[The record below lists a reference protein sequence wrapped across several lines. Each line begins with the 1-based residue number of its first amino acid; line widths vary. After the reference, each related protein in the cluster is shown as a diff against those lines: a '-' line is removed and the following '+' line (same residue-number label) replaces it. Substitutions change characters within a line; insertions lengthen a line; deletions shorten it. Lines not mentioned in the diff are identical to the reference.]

1 MMRKPGDLPC
11 GGTIRSR
18 VKLTVRFAEA
28 LPTRYVCA
36 LGLLVRSVIF
46 LRRCDMEN
54 GNYTADV
61 SLTGGSGK
69 AAVKS
74 PTELTVTD
82 GGMTAVIEW
91 NSPNYDY
98 MELGGKEYYPVN
110 DDGNSR
116 FVIDVAALDADIPVR
131 AETVAMSEPHMID
144 YTLRFTSPV
153 IAGNAPMWGVYV
165 AGAAVLA
172 ALCVIFAVRRK
183 RK

>member
-1 MMRKPGDLPC
+1 
-11 GGTIRSR
+11 
-18 VKLTVRFAEA
+18 
-28 LPTRYVCA
+28 
-36 LGLLVRSVIF
+36 
-46 LRRCDMEN
+46 MEN

>member
-1 MMRKPGDLPC
+1 
-11 GGTIRSR
+11 
-18 VKLTVRFAEA
+18 
-28 LPTRYVCA
+28 
-36 LGLLVRSVIF
+36 
-46 LRRCDMEN
+46 MEN
-54 GNYTADV
+54 GNYMADV

-69 AAVKS
+69 ATVKS

-98 MELGGKEYYPVN
+98 METGGREYYPVN
-110 DDGNSR
+110 NDGNSR

-144 YTLRFTSPV
+144 YTLRLTSP
-153 IAGNAPMWGVYV
+153 IAGNASAAPVWGVYV
-165 AGAAVLA
+165 TGTAVLA